1 MIPKPCESLPLA
13 SSLPFAT
20 LSSQPQS
27 TLERY
32 HRRLHE
38 RLHNVFQHIHRHSA
52 SASSLVVV
60 NPHKYVSSSVDSV
73 LHKYAAEDRD
83 ATPGRVPLPPHIF
96 PLIAND
102 AYYHMRRTWQDWQSI
117 LFSGKYENHRP
128 AIKPLDLSVS
138 NPGKKDPNLQNQ
150 DPLLISSLKYSE
162 THAHFQSEYFPFQKF
177 IDRGRLRDRDTRLL
191 FRTERNCSRAF

>member
-1 MIPKPCESLPLA
+1 M
-13 SSLPFAT
+13 
-20 LSSQPQS
+20 
-27 TLERY
+27 
-32 HRRLHE
+32 
-38 RLHNVFQHIHRHSA
+38 
-52 SASSLVVV
+52 VV

-117 LFSGKYENHRP
+117 LFRYVYIADDPQFSMLNSGETASGKYENHRP

-191 FRTERNCSRAF
+191 FRTEQNCSRAF